1 MKYLLSL
8 ASTSLFALSILTAA
22 AASLTQDMQGV
33 LLPPSADGVATVL
46 SDKWSW
52 SSCGSPDDLVEVTS
66 LEVSPDPPEPGK
78 NLTVNVKGTV
88 KQQIEEGAYA
98 DVTVKLGLI
107 TLLKKTL
114 YVCEEA
120 RKANA
125 TLQCPVAED
134 DYVVSQTVMLPKEIP
149 KAKFTVKV
157 DAYSVDDDPLLCLD
171 IKIDFMKRFSMPN
184 WLGN

>member
-1 MKYLLSL
+1 MKSIISL
-8 ASTSLFALSILTAA
+8 ASASFFALSALTAV
-22 AASLTQDMQGV
+22 AASPTQDMQAV
-33 LLPPSADGVATVL
+33 LLPSADEVATVL

-52 SSCGSPDDLVEVTS
+52 SSCGTPDDIVEVTS

-78 NLTVNVKGTV
+78 NLTVNVQGTV
-88 KQQIEEGAYA
+88 KQQIEDGAYA
-98 DVTVKLGLI
+98 YVTVKLGLI

-114 YVCEEA
+114 DICEEA
-120 RKANA
+120 QNANA

-157 DAYSVDDDPLLCLD
+157 DAYSEEDDPLLCLD
-171 IKIDFMKRFSMPN
+171 IKIDFMNRFSMLN